1 MGVTG
6 TYIEWWEAQWYS
18 PCHWPLRLAIM
29 GVKVLRPLKNW
40 QFMHTHHRFLPVDC
54 VQNPNTEHEADLAA
68 GRYTHSSQKEIGSHW
83 YTWLPIRCSDTL
95 QYAHGHYNYGIT
107 NSTCHPEQ
115 AIMLTWNLH
124 YHYSWVSL
132 YCILL
137 HLKYDHIMTSSSY
150 RGIQL
155 VERLQVVVVV
165 LVTEI
170 SKGTPREAGKGWGR
184 VEWGRGKRRR
194 GWR

>member
-18 PCHWPLRLAIM
+18 PCHWPLRFAIM
-29 GVKVLRPLKNW
+29 GVKVLWPIKNW
-40 QFMHTHHRFLPVDC
+40 TSLFMHTHHRFLPVDC
-54 VQNPNTEHEADLAA
+54 VQNPNTEHEADSAA
-68 GRYTHSSQKEIGSHW
+68 GRYTHSSQKEIGNHW

-95 QYAHGHYNYGIT
+95 QYAHGHYNDNANFKWAWFACSGW
-107 NSTCHPEQ
+107 HVLLVMP
-115 AIMLTWNLH
+115 
-124 YHYSWVSL
+124 SL
-132 YCILL
+132 FTSSFYCILL

-170 SKGTPREAGKGWGR
+170 SKGTPRKGG
-184 VEWGRGKRRR
+184 GA
-194 GWR
+194 